1 MSTFLIAQNLSQYET
16 ALRELGAVEVT
27 DLCDLEQADCDRI
40 GMKKM
45 EAKRLQQAAGD
56 AAIMV

>member
-1 MSTFLIAQNLSQYET
+1 LSQYET
-16 ALRELGAVEVT
+16 ALRELGAVEMT